1 MYGEKQKLRQQHEN
15 ELGKTWAVSIK
26 QVCSFSGIGVTY
38 QRLLWIIL
46 RLYVSSKASKPINI
60 RWSWTKLRKTDK
72 NTKRYTTIKM
82 TVQTNK
88 L

>member
-1 MYGEKQKLRQQHEN
+1 MFEHSYPKQKNGAKLLYGEKQKLRQQHEN

-46 RLYVSSKASKPINI
+46 RLYMFPVRLPN
-60 RWSWTKLRKTDK
+60 R
-72 NTKRYTTIKM
+72 
-82 TVQTNK
+82 
-88 L
+88 